1 MELGPRIIFRIG
13 SVPISETVCFS
24 VIISVIILIFAFR
37 ATRRMQTVP
46 RGTQLVGEVLVGFVY
61 KMVKDVMGDVSDKFA
76 PYCGT
81 LIVFLGFGSMLGL
94 IDLRPITADL
104 NCTFPLA
111 LVTFILIHYN
121 AVRVQTAKGYIK
133 ELSSPY
139 PFMLPLNIISDSMFP
154 VTLACRIFG
163 NILAGVILMSLVYS
177 GLETASA
184 ALVNVFV
191 EGEISKE
198 AVVPFFQIGWPLILN
213 FWFDI
218 FEPILQ
224 AYIFT
229 MLTMVFIDNGRHPV
243 ES

>member
-1 MELGPRIIFRIG
+1 MELGPRIIFYIG
-13 SVPISETVCFS
+13 SVPISETVCWS
-24 VIISVIILIFAFR
+24 VIISLAILLFAFL
-37 ATRRMQTVP
+37 ATRKMQTVP
-46 RGTQLVGEVLVGFVY
+46 HGAQLLGELLVGFVY
-61 KMVKDVMGDVSDKFA
+61 KMVKDVMGDVSEKFA

-81 LIVFLGFGSMLGL
+81 LIVFLGLGSMLGL
-94 IDLRPITADL
+94 IDLRPVTSDL

-111 LVTFILIHYN
+111 LVTFVLIHYN
-121 AVRVQTAKGYIK
+121 AVKAQTAWGYIK

-177 GLETASA
+177 GLQTASA
-184 ALVNVFV
+184 AVINIFADPDFSR
-191 EGEISKE
+191 ESII
-198 AVVPFFQIGWPLILN
+198 PFFQIGWPLILN
-213 FWFDI
+213 FWFDM

-229 MLTMVFIDNGRHPV
+229 MLTMVYIYNGTLK
-243 ES
+243 EEE